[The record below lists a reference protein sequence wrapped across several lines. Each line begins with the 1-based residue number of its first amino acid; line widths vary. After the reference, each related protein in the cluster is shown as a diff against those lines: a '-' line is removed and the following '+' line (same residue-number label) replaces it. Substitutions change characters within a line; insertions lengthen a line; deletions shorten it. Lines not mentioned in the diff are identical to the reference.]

1 MKYLSVFFA
10 FALLFIL
17 SCNNETETGSKRVNL
32 LIPSVVKV
40 NQLFSFDT
48 TVIPLWQKE
57 IKAANL
63 IEKLFEKVMKSE
75 ITVFDPLLDTIKY
88 TKEDILKRMG
98 IQSEPVNLSEIQSV
112 YFDEEWS
119 LDTTEPFLFEKK
131 VISWCPVRYFTKDSM
146 ELKKLIFK
154 VKEGNPTE
162 LLAKNV
168 ISEFN
173 LEDTVSPEFVKNI
186 DKNRLRQLLIDYA
199 LSGKVKLWNA
209 ANTETELTKEVI
221 IRNLGQTNDTILI
234 EDPESGKVNQQ
245 VLTIE
250 YNLSEIESIVFVE
263 DWYYDPA
270 TFAIKKLITGIGP
283 VRYYTK
289 EDGEEA
295 KSIVFVMYFGKEK
308 TRIF

>member
-1 MKYLSVFFA
+1 
-10 FALLFIL
+10 
-17 SCNNETETGSKRVNL
+17 
-32 LIPSVVKV
+32 
-40 NQLFSFDT
+40 
-48 TVIPLWQKE
+48 
-57 IKAANL
+57 
-63 IEKLFEKVMKSE
+63 
-75 ITVFDPLLDTIKY
+75 
-88 TKEDILKRMG
+88 
-98 IQSEPVNLSEIQSV
+98 
-112 YFDEEWS
+112 
-119 LDTTEPFLFEKK
+119 
-131 VISWCPVRYFTKDSM
+131 M

-245 VLTIE
+245 VLTID

-270 TFAIKKLITGIGP
+270 TFTIKKVITGIGP